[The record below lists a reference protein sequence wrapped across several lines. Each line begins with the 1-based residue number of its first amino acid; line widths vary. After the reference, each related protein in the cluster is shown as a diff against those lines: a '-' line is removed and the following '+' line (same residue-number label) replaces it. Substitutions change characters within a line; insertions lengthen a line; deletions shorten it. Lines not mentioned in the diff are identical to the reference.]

1 MTFKFRY
8 SCEDDLFDVVKE
20 YNSVLRFT
28 YNRLVDNPKYR
39 TAEITQMQKFLNN
52 CDLIGSYLRCS
63 AIFDA
68 KSLISKSDKKV
79 IFGGKKLFVDRCK
92 NKISKEDF
100 CKKKLRPI
108 TCIGEACRG
117 GNRLFKIIDESTV
130 EFRLNRNSHFTL
142 HLSGINTK
150 RKKRT

>member
-1 MTFKFRY
+1 MVDNICIYISVKTCLWKCGDFVENIVTFKFEY
-8 SCEDDLFDVVKE
+8 SCEDNLFDVIKE

-52 CDLIGSYLRCS
+52 CDLIGSLLRCS

-68 KSLISKSDKKV
+68 KSLISKSDSKV

-100 CKKKLRPI
+100 RKKKLSPI
-108 TCIGEACRG
+108 NMYWG
-117 GNRLFKIIDESTV
+117 SM
-130 EFRLNRNSHFTL
+130 
-142 HLSGINTK
+142 
-150 RKKRT
+150 